1 MLNQSIASGRQRLK
15 KSYVGTNA
23 LKKSLIGGHMK
34 ASVIGGVGG
43 PAAEAQELYPEL
55 NQKFNKESF
64 HTWPESRLGSIY
76 QHIEKT
82 DKNPRI
88 KSI

>member
-15 KSYVGTNA
+15 KSYVGNNA
-23 LKKSLIGGHMK
+23 LKKSLIGGALK
-34 ASVIGGVGG
+34 KSVVGGVGG
-43 PAAEAQELYPEL
+43 IVAEAQEPYPDL
-55 NQKFNKESF
+55 AQKFNKEMF